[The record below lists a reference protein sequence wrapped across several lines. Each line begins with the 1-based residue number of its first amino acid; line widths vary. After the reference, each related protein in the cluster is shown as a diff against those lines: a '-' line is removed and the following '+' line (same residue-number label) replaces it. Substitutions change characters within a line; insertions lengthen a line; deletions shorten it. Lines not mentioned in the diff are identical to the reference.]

1 MILKYT
7 FSFIRFFIS
16 KTRESSIGK
25 LLRTTLHTKPQVIF
39 SYTNDETSISVTVI
53 DFSLTKMPDL
63 EYSTNLTFQINI
75 SERYK
80 GVIQEPIVIIFL
92 QWSTHLAQRKWEVT
106 GWIDRCIEEILED
119 YKPVTKKAS
128 LLHNKKRRRWSTLF
142 PWKKARSV
150 KTRITIT
157 EQSYQN

>member
-92 QWSTHLAQRKWEVT
+92 Q
-106 GWIDRCIEEILED
+106 
-119 YKPVTKKAS
+119 
-128 LLHNKKRRRWSTLF
+128 
-142 PWKKARSV
+142 
-150 KTRITIT
+150 
-157 EQSYQN
+157 